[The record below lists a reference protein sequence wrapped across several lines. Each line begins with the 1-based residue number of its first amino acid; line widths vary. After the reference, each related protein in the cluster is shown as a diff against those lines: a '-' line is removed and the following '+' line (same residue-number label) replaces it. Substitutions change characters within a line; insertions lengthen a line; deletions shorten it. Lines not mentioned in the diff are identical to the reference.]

1 MKVMVRLALL
11 FALAGMTSAC
21 VVAPA
26 PYYGAPR
33 GVWVPGHYNAW
44 GHWVPGH
51 WR

>member
-1 MKVMVRLALL
+1 MRRLMRRFAAIFLL
-11 FALAGMTSAC
+11 AALAGC

-26 PYYGAPR
+26 GGPGRA
-33 GVWVPGHYNAW
+33 WVPGHYNAY